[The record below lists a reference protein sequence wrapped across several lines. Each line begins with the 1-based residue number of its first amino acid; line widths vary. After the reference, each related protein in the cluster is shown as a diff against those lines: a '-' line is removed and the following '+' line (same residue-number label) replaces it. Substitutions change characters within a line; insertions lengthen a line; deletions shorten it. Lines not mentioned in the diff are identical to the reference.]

1 MKIYA
6 VGGAIRDNLLGLAV
20 HDVDYVVVGSSP
32 AEMIALGYRPVG
44 NEFPV
49 FLHPTKQAEYALART
64 ERKIGKG
71 YQGFV
76 FHTAPNVTL
85 EEDLERRDLTINAMA
100 QALDNTGQLSGPIID
115 PFGGQAD
122 LANKVLRHVSAAFAE
137 DPLRLLRLARFAA
150 ALPSFAIAPETVLAA
165 QEIVG
170 SGELSNLS
178 AERVWQELARGFIA
192 QQPLRMLEVLQL
204 TKAAAEL
211 LASGTEQR
219 LRDTQAIKTLAIEL
233 NLISNSEDKIADVCA
248 VVLSNLSA
256 TEIAQWAEQVRMP
269 HRIRDY
275 AILFSA
281 LRTLILM
288 DPTNALDA
296 ITWFNRA
303 DVWRN
308 SLRAHALLHLLQK
321 LNYQPETL
329 ILALHAAQAVD
340 AALIA
345 QINTSSAS
353 PRQQII
359 PAQPTSGEK
368 IRLAIEAAR
377 LKAIEPYYNKNN

>member
-6 VGGAIRDNLLGLAV
+6 VGGAIRDNLLGLSM
-20 HDVDYVVVGSSP
+20 HDIDYVVVGSSP
-32 AEMIALGYRPVG
+32 SAMVALGYRPVG

-49 FLHPTKQAEYALART
+49 FLHPTTQAEYALART

-76 FHTAPNVTL
+76 FHTDPNVTL

-100 QALDNTGQLSGPIID
+100 QALDNKGQLSGPIID

-150 ALPSFAIAPETVLAA
+150 ALPAFEIAPETVLAA
-165 QEIVG
+165 QEIVR
-170 SGELSNLS
+170 SGELRNLS

-192 QQPLRMLEVLQL
+192 AQPLRMLEVLQL

-211 LASGTEQR
+211 LASGTKQR
-219 LRDTQAIKTLAIEL
+219 LKDDQAKKTLAIEL
-233 NLISNSEDKIADVCA
+233 NLITSSEDKIADVCA
-248 VVLSNLSA
+248 VILSNLSA
-256 TEIAQWAEQVRMP
+256 TEITQWAEQVRMP
-269 HRIRDY
+269 NRIRDY

-281 LRTLILM
+281 LRTLILVE
-288 DPTNALDA
+288 PTNALDVIA
-296 ITWFNRA
+296 WFNRA

-308 SLRAHALLHLLQK
+308 PLRADALLHLLQQ
-321 LNYQPETL
+321 LSYQAETL
-329 ILALHAAQAVD
+329 ILSLHAAQAVD
-340 AALIA
+340 AAQIA
-345 QINTSSAS
+345 QLNTPSATT
-353 PRQQII
+353 RQQSS
-359 PAQPTSGEK
+359 PTQPIAGEK

-377 LKAIEPYYNKNN
+377 LKAIEPYCSKKN

>member
-6 VGGAIRDNLLGLAV
+6 VGGAIRDNLLGLSM
-20 HDVDYVVVGSSP
+20 HDIDYVVVGSSP
-32 AEMIALGYRPVG
+32 SAMVALGYRPVG

-49 FLHPTKQAEYALART
+49 FLHPTTQAEYALART

-76 FHTAPNVTL
+76 FHTDPNVTL

-100 QALDNTGQLSGPIID
+100 QALDNKGQLSGPIID

-150 ALPSFAIAPETVLAA
+150 ALPAFEIAPETVLAA
-165 QEIVG
+165 QEIVR
-170 SGELSNLS
+170 SGELRNLS

-192 QQPLRMLEVLQL
+192 AQPLRMLEVLQL

-211 LASGTEQR
+211 LASGTKQR
-219 LRDTQAIKTLAIEL
+219 LKDDQAKKTLAIEL
-233 NLISNSEDKIADVCA
+233 NLITSSEDKIADVCA
-248 VVLSNLSA
+248 VILSNLSA
-256 TEIAQWAEQVRMP
+256 TEITQWAEQVRMP
-269 HRIRDY
+269 NRIRDY

-281 LRTLILM
+281 LRTLILVE
-288 DPTNALDA
+288 PTNALDVIA
-296 ITWFNRA
+296 WFNRA

-308 SLRAHALLHLLQK
+308 PLRADALLHLLQQ
-321 LNYQPETL
+321 LSYQAETL
-329 ILALHAAQAVD
+329 ILSLHAAQAVD
-340 AALIA
+340 AAQIA
-345 QINTSSAS
+345 QLNTPSATT
-353 PRQQII
+353 RQQSS
-359 PAQPTSGEK
+359 PTQPIAGEK
-368 IRLAIEAAR
+368 IRLAIER
-377 LKAIEPYYNKNN
+377 LA

>member
-6 VGGAIRDNLLGLAV
+6 VGGAIRDNLLGLSM
-20 HDVDYVVVGSSP
+20 HDIDYVVVGSSP
-32 AEMIALGYRPVG
+32 SAMVALGYRPVG

-49 FLHPTKQAEYALART
+49 FLHPTTQAEYALART

-76 FHTAPNVTL
+76 FHTDPNVTL

-100 QALDNTGQLSGPIID
+100 QALDNKGQLSGPIID

-150 ALPSFAIAPETVLAA
+150 ALPAFEIAPETVLAA
-165 QEIVG
+165 QDIVR
-170 SGELSNLS
+170 SGELRNLS

-192 QQPLRMLEVLQL
+192 AQPLRMLEVLQL

-211 LASGTEQR
+211 LASGTKQR
-219 LRDTQAIKTLAIEL
+219 LKDDQAKKTLAIEL
-233 NLISNSEDKIADVCA
+233 NLITSSEDKIADVCA
-248 VVLSNLSA
+248 VILSNLSA
-256 TEIAQWAEQVRMP
+256 TEITQWAEQVRMP
-269 HRIRDY
+269 NRIRDY

-281 LRTLILM
+281 LRTLILVE
-288 DPTNALDA
+288 PTNALDVIA
-296 ITWFNRA
+296 WFNRA

-308 SLRAHALLHLLQK
+308 PLRADALLHLLQQ
-321 LNYQPETL
+321 LSYQAETL
-329 ILALHAAQAVD
+329 ILSLHAAQAVD
-340 AALIA
+340 AAQIA
-345 QINTSSAS
+345 QLNTPSATT
-353 PRQQII
+353 RQQSS
-359 PAQPTSGEK
+359 PTQPIAGEK

-377 LKAIEPYYNKNN
+377 LKAIEPYCSKKN

>member
-6 VGGAIRDNLLGLAV
+6 VGGAIRDNLLGLSM
-20 HDVDYVVVGSSP
+20 HDIDYVVVGSSP
-32 AEMIALGYRPVG
+32 SAMVALGYRPVG

-49 FLHPTKQAEYALART
+49 FLHPTTQAEYALART

-76 FHTAPNVTL
+76 FHTDPNVTL

-100 QALDNTGQLSGPIID
+100 QALDNKGQLSGPIID

-150 ALPSFAIAPETVLAA
+150 ALPAFEIAPETVLAA
-165 QEIVG
+165 QEIVR
-170 SGELSNLS
+170 SGELRNLS

-192 QQPLRMLEVLQL
+192 AQPLRMLEVLQL

-211 LASGTEQR
+211 LASGTKQR
-219 LRDTQAIKTLAIEL
+219 LKDDQAKKTLAIEL
-233 NLISNSEDKIADVCA
+233 NLITSSEDKIADVCA
-248 VVLSNLSA
+248 VILSNLSA
-256 TEIAQWAEQVRMP
+256 TEITQWAEQVRMP
-269 HRIRDY
+269 NRIRDY

-281 LRTLILM
+281 LRTLILVE
-288 DPTNALDA
+288 PTNALDVIA
-296 ITWFNRA
+296 WFNRA
-303 DVWRN
+303 AVWRN
-308 SLRAHALLHLLQK
+308 PLRADALLHLLQQ
-321 LNYQPETL
+321 LSYQAETL
-329 ILALHAAQAVD
+329 ILSLHAAQAVD
-340 AALIA
+340 AAQIA
-345 QINTSSAS
+345 QLNTPSATT
-353 PRQQII
+353 RQQSS
-359 PAQPTSGEK
+359 PTQPIAGEK

-377 LKAIEPYYNKNN
+377 LKAIEPYCSKKN

>member
-1 MKIYA
+1 LKIYA
-6 VGGAIRDNLLGLAV
+6 VGGAIRDNLLGLSM
-20 HDVDYVVVGSSP
+20 HDIDYVVVGSSP
-32 AEMIALGYRPVG
+32 SAMVALGYRPVG

-49 FLHPTKQAEYALART
+49 FLHPTTQAEYALART

-76 FHTAPNVTL
+76 FHTDPNVTL

-100 QALDNTGQLSGPIID
+100 QALDNKGQLSGPIID

-150 ALPSFAIAPETVLAA
+150 ALPAFEIAPETVLAA
-165 QEIVG
+165 QEIVR
-170 SGELSNLS
+170 SGELRNLS

-192 QQPLRMLEVLQL
+192 AQPLRMLEVLQL

-211 LASGTEQR
+211 LASGTKQR
-219 LRDTQAIKTLAIEL
+219 LKDDQAKKTLAIEL
-233 NLISNSEDKIADVCA
+233 NLITSSEDKIADVCA
-248 VVLSNLSA
+248 VILSNLSA
-256 TEIAQWAEQVRMP
+256 TEITQWAEQVRMP
-269 HRIRDY
+269 NRIRDY

-281 LRTLILM
+281 LRTLILVE
-288 DPTNALDA
+288 PTNALDVIA
-296 ITWFNRA
+296 WFNRA

-308 SLRAHALLHLLQK
+308 PLRADALLHLLQQ
-321 LNYQPETL
+321 LSYQAETL
-329 ILALHAAQAVD
+329 ILSLHAAQAVD
-340 AALIA
+340 AAQIA
-345 QINTSSAS
+345 QLNTPSATT
-353 PRQQII
+353 RQQSS
-359 PAQPTSGEK
+359 PTQPIAGEK

-377 LKAIEPYYNKNN
+377 LKAIEPYCSKKN

>member
-6 VGGAIRDNLLGLAV
+6 VGGAIRDNLLGLSM
-20 HDVDYVVVGSSP
+20 HDIDYVVVGSSP
-32 AEMIALGYRPVG
+32 SAMVALGYRPVG

-49 FLHPTKQAEYALART
+49 FLHPTTQAEYALART

-76 FHTAPNVTL
+76 FHTDPNVTL

-100 QALDNTGQLSGPIID
+100 QALDNKGQLSGPIID

-150 ALPSFAIAPETVLAA
+150 ALPAFEIAPETVLAA
-165 QEIVG
+165 QEIVR
-170 SGELSNLS
+170 SGELRNLS

-192 QQPLRMLEVLQL
+192 AQPLRMLEVLQL

-211 LASGTEQR
+211 LASGTKQR
-219 LRDTQAIKTLAIEL
+219 LKDDQAKKTLAIEL
-233 NLISNSEDKIADVCA
+233 NLITSSEDKIADVCA
-248 VVLSNLSA
+248 VILSNLSA
-256 TEIAQWAEQVRMP
+256 TEITQWAEQVRMP
-269 HRIRDY
+269 NRIRDY

-281 LRTLILM
+281 LRTLILVE
-288 DPTNALDA
+288 PTNALDVIA
-296 ITWFNRA
+296 WVSRA

-308 SLRAHALLHLLQK
+308 PLRADALLHLLQQ
-321 LNYQPETL
+321 LSYQAETL
-329 ILALHAAQAVD
+329 ILSLHAAQAVD
-340 AALIA
+340 AAQIA
-345 QINTSSAS
+345 QLNTPSATT
-353 PRQQII
+353 RQQSS
-359 PAQPTSGEK
+359 PTQPIAGEK

-377 LKAIEPYYNKNN
+377 LKAIEPYCSKKN

>member
-6 VGGAIRDNLLGLAV
+6 VGGAIRDNLLGLSM
-20 HDVDYVVVGSSP
+20 HDIDYVVVGSSP
-32 AEMIALGYRPVG
+32 SAMVALGYRPVG

-49 FLHPTKQAEYALART
+49 FLHPTTQAEYALART

-76 FHTAPNVTL
+76 FHTDPNVTL

-100 QALDNTGQLSGPIID
+100 QALDNKGQLSGPIID

-150 ALPSFAIAPETVLAA
+150 ALPAFEIAPETVLAA
-165 QEIVG
+165 QEIVR
-170 SGELSNLS
+170 SGELRNLS

-192 QQPLRMLEVLQL
+192 AQPLRMLEVLQL

-211 LASGTEQR
+211 LAGGTKQR
-219 LRDTQAIKTLAIEL
+219 LKDDQAKKTLAIEL
-233 NLISNSEDKIADVCA
+233 NLITSSEDKIADVCA
-248 VVLSNLSA
+248 VILSNLSA
-256 TEIAQWAEQVRMP
+256 TEITQWAEQVRMP
-269 HRIRDY
+269 NRIRDY

-281 LRTLILM
+281 LRTLILVE
-288 DPTNALDA
+288 PTNALDVIA
-296 ITWFNRA
+296 WFNRA

-308 SLRAHALLHLLQK
+308 PLRADALLHLLQQ
-321 LNYQPETL
+321 LSYQAETL
-329 ILALHAAQAVD
+329 ILSLHAAQAVD
-340 AALIA
+340 AAQIA
-345 QINTSSAS
+345 QLNTPSATT
-353 PRQQII
+353 RQQSS
-359 PAQPTSGEK
+359 PTQPIAGEK

-377 LKAIEPYYNKNN
+377 LKAIEPYCSKKN

>member
-6 VGGAIRDNLLGLAV
+6 VGGAIRDNLLGLSM
-20 HDVDYVVVGSSP
+20 HDIDYVVVGSSP
-32 AEMIALGYRPVG
+32 SAMVALGYRPVG

-49 FLHPTKQAEYALART
+49 FLHPTTQSEYALART

-76 FHTAPNVTL
+76 FHTDPNVTL

-100 QALDNTGQLSGPIID
+100 QALDNKGQLSGPIID

-150 ALPSFAIAPETVLAA
+150 ALPAFEIAPETVLAA
-165 QEIVG
+165 QEIVR
-170 SGELSNLS
+170 SGELRNLS

-192 QQPLRMLEVLQL
+192 AQPLRMLEVLQL

-211 LASGTEQR
+211 LASGTKQR
-219 LRDTQAIKTLAIEL
+219 LKDDQAKKTLAIEL
-233 NLISNSEDKIADVCA
+233 NLITSSEDKIADVCA
-248 VVLSNLSA
+248 VILSNLSA
-256 TEIAQWAEQVRMP
+256 TEITQWAEQVRMP
-269 HRIRDY
+269 NRIRDY

-281 LRTLILM
+281 LRTLILVE
-288 DPTNALDA
+288 PTNALDVIA
-296 ITWFNRA
+296 WFNRA

-308 SLRAHALLHLLQK
+308 PLRADALLHLLQQ
-321 LNYQPETL
+321 LSYQAETL
-329 ILALHAAQAVD
+329 ILSLHAAQAVD
-340 AALIA
+340 AAQIA
-345 QINTSSAS
+345 QLNTPSATT
-353 PRQQII
+353 RQQSS
-359 PAQPTSGEK
+359 PTQPIAGEK

-377 LKAIEPYYNKNN
+377 LKAIEPYCSKKN

>member
-6 VGGAIRDNLLGLAV
+6 VGGAIRDNLLGLSM
-20 HDVDYVVVGSSP
+20 HDIDYVVVGSSP
-32 AEMIALGYRPVG
+32 SAMVALGYRPVG

-49 FLHPTKQAEYALART
+49 FLHPTTQAEYALART

-76 FHTAPNVTL
+76 FHTDPNVTL

-100 QALDNTGQLSGPIID
+100 QALDNKGQLSGPIID

-150 ALPSFAIAPETVLAA
+150 ALPAFEIAPETVLAA
-165 QEIVG
+165 QEIVR
-170 SGELSNLS
+170 SGELRNLS

-192 QQPLRMLEVLQL
+192 AQPLRMLEVLQL

-211 LASGTEQR
+211 LASGTKQR
-219 LRDTQAIKTLAIEL
+219 LKDDQAKKTLAIEL
-233 NLISNSEDKIADVCA
+233 NLITSSEDKIADVCA
-248 VVLSNLSA
+248 VILSNLSA
-256 TEIAQWAEQVRMP
+256 TEITQWAEQVRMP
-269 HRIRDY
+269 NRIRDY

-281 LRTLILM
+281 LRTLILVG
-288 DPTNALDA
+288 PTNALDVIA
-296 ITWFNRA
+296 WFNRA

-308 SLRAHALLHLLQK
+308 PLRADALLHLLQQ
-321 LNYQPETL
+321 LSYQAETL
-329 ILALHAAQAVD
+329 ILSLHAAQAVD
-340 AALIA
+340 AAQIA
-345 QINTSSAS
+345 QLNTPSATT
-353 PRQQII
+353 RQQSS
-359 PAQPTSGEK
+359 PTQPIAGEK

-377 LKAIEPYYNKNN
+377 LKAIEPYCSKKN